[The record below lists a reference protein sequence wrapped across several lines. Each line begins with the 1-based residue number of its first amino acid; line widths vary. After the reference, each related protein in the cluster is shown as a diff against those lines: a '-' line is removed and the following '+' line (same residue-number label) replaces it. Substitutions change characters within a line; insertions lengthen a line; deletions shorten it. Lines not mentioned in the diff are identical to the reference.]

1 MASDT
6 HGSSQWLFSPI
17 KTHRIVNTERVAWR
31 AKARTPMPEGANPA
45 DFPVEFAANAANLE
59 LIVNLRPRKH
69 MAWSFRPVCRPALTK
84 WSNGTYRAI

>member
-1 MASDT
+1 
-6 HGSSQWLFSPI
+6 
-17 KTHRIVNTERVAWR
+17 
-31 AKARTPMPEGANPA
+31 MPEGANPA

-84 WSNGTYRAI
+84 